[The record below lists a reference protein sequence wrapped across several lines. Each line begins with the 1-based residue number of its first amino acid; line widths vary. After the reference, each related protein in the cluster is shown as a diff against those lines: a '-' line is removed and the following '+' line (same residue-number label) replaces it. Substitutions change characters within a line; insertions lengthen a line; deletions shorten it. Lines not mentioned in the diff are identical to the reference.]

1 MKLNRQF
8 QELQNQML
16 RLEKLGQREIKKNYK
31 KVLDELRLTMAKLY
45 ELYEEEGILAMQ
57 DMTKYNRLQKL
68 DQEVNTLIS
77 NLYKGNSKVVKGT
90 LEGIAQETYSNS
102 IAIVKGQKQLKGIPL
117 EFDVK
122 KVINEDMAGLKWT
135 ERMGK
140 HRADAIWE
148 VQSEIKQGLSK
159 GDTYSTMAK
168 RLKDTLET
176 DINKA
181 NTIIRTEGH
190 RVLGAA
196 KEESFSEIEK
206 AGVLFNE
213 IWLSSKDER
222 VRSSHQSM
230 DGQTIKRGELFV
242 SPSGAEGPGPGLMG
256 SAADDI
262 NCRCIKILEL
272 VEEVKEVKEEVTVEE
287 VKEEVLTQKVIEGED
302 LQGNYIYDPLESKF
316 DHDIEDVLH
325 QQGFD
330 GLPRIVDEDTFR
342 DSAKKSNFYAERSYS
357 ADSPELLA
365 EYQNQLYEGKFYV
378 DASTGGAQYGQ
389 GMYVSSVYDIADEEL
404 LQGITKEMLHYRKL
418 GEERGFGHAITEA
431 ITIDPSA
438 RVFTI
443 PKGQDANMYINN
455 KYQIEF
461 YKKFAEGNEVKK
473 VKQLEK
479 SFNDWIA
486 LKDNPKATPAQYR
499 RARNKFDDI
508 EFSLDE
514 SMLKKK
520 MDSYNQSFIDKEGNR
535 AFKNIGTKV
544 AEMGYDVIRAEG
556 HGESGSYSVILNR
569 TKLIIQQGGVNY

>member
-1 MKLNRQF
+1 MWKNLDKQYV
-8 QELQNQML
+8 
-16 RLEKLGQREIKKNYK
+16 RLKREITRIEIIGQHTVNDNYK
-31 KVLDELRLTMAKLY
+31 KTLKELKEIMA
-45 ELYEEEGILAMQ
+45 ELYEMHEEDGKLTFKEMS
-57 DMTKYNRLQKL
+57 KYKRLDKL
-68 DQEVNTLIS
+68 DKDIQRLMTELHTTNSGVTREVLR
-77 NLYKGNSKVVKGT
+77 
-90 LEGIAQETYSNS
+90 EIADKSYSNS
-102 IAIVKGQKQLKGIPL
+102 IGIISKASNSPL
-117 EFDVK
+117 RGITKDIDVTRT
-122 KVINEDMAGLKWT
+122 INDRMAGLKWT
-135 ERMGK
+135 ERLGK
-140 HRADAIWE
+140 QRSDVIWNVQRE
-148 VQSEIKQGLSK
+148 VKVGLTQ
-159 GDTYSTMAK
+159 GDTYGTMTK
-168 RLKDTLET
+168 RLQNALEI
-176 DINKA
+176 DMRKA
-181 NTIIRTEGH
+181 NTIIRTEAH
-190 RVLGAA
+190 RVHGQA
-196 KEESFSEIEK
+196 KENSFDTLAK
-206 AGVLFNE
+206 AGVVFRE
-213 IWLSSKDER
+213 KWISSQDER
-222 VRSSHQSM
+222 VRSNHQAL
-230 DGQTIKRGELFV
+230 DGVTIERGEMFK

-256 SAADDI
+256 SAEDDI
-262 NCRCIKILEL
+262 NCRCIKVLEL
-272 VEEVKEVKEEVTVEE
+272 VEE

-316 DHDIEDVLH
+316 DHDIEDVIH